1 MRWIAVLFAGC
12 AIVLGWIAVRSI
24 SHTAAGRHSSSGA
37 RHLSGGAGGEG
48 QSSAPPSLTRRDC
61 FEDPELGTTRIEAC
75 GYPGANNVG
84 VQPGVALRQTTAC
97 PTLTGAEHYEDK
109 KLIGKDCGITVAPG
123 ATGVVIKNDEI
134 IMTGS
139 CPAPWFSL
147 NHGCVG
153 NAIEFARS
161 GSGAGA
167 GIDEAA
173 KGTRI
178 EHVFVHGLQRHGPDT
193 VQTCV
198 DARWNSP
205 YVAEYVKTEHCSGF
219 KLNAGGELNHVY
231 CPSNYEI
238 GGEHYECVT
247 DEGSQLNAATLHTPL
262 IIKNSTIFQPP
273 IRESVEG
280 SGLTAAIFQQS
291 LYGPIQ
297 ATVYEKDLIA
307 GGNFS
312 LYFGNE
318 PGAPYRPAGPD
329 KVLYNRFARCLTR
342 GRCPDENGYFPEIGA
357 YHVAAFYDEFK
368 MTWQHNFIDA
378 GLQACTLGVGACY

>member
-1 MRWIAVLFAGC
+1 MLGAVLVYAF
-12 AIVLGWIAVRSI
+12 
-24 SHTAAGRHSSSGA
+24 SHKATHAHGTS
-37 RHLSGGAGGEG
+37 AGG
-48 QSSAPPSLTRRDC
+48 QSVSRTQTGC
-61 FEDPELGTTRIEAC
+61 FEDPEQGTTRIEAC

-84 VQPGVALRQTTAC
+84 VERGVTLTETTAC
-97 PTLTGAEHYEDK
+97 PTLTGSEHYEDK
-109 KLIGKDCGITVAPG
+109 RLVGKDCGITIAPD
-123 ATGVVIKNDEI
+123 ATGVVIRNDEVT
-134 IMTGS
+134 MTES
-139 CPAPWFSL
+139 CPAPRFSL

-161 GSGAGA
+161 NSGAGDA
-167 GIDEAA
+167 VDEAA
-173 KGTRI
+173 KNTRI
-178 EHVFVHGLQRHGPDT
+178 EHVFVHGLDRHGPNT

-247 DEGSQLNAATLHTPL
+247 DEGNQLNATTLHTPL
-262 IIKNSTIFQPP
+262 TIRNSTIFQPP
-273 IRESVEG
+273 IKTSVEG

-297 ATVYEKDLIA
+297 ETIYEDDLIA
-307 GGNFS
+307 GGNFA
-312 LYFGNE
+312 LYFGFE
-318 PGAPYRPAGPD
+318 PGRPYTAAGPD
-329 KVLYNRFARCLTR
+329 TVRYVRFARCLTA
-342 GRCPDENGYFPEIGA
+342 GRCPDAAGYFPEIGA
-357 YHVAAFYDEFK
+357 YHVAAFADETK

-378 GLQACTLGVGACY
+378 GLEPCNLGVGVCY